1 MVAKAKTHPYYSY
14 NKVLSCN
21 GTYNFIVGG
30 RGLGKT
36 FGIKVKAVKDWLRK
50 GEQFIYVR
58 RHTKELAKARATFFA
73 DIVHL
78 FPKHVFRI
86 HGDQAQ
92 IANADTDAKAKNAWT
107 TIGWFVALS
116 TGQSQKSVSYPRVT
130 KIIFDEFIIEKGLI
144 HYLPN
149 ETVVFNNFYSTVD
162 RWQDRVKVFFLANS
176 VSIMNPYFLQYE
188 IEPDKAD
195 AAGLI
200 RKEDGYIVCHFPDS
214 KMFAMSVFQTKF
226 GKFIQNT
233 DEEYAD
239 YSVGNNFSDN
249 NKGLIAP
256 KDSKARYYYTLETP
270 KGTFSVWKNMFT
282 GEWTIQ
288 EKRPGNEVLFTL
300 IPEKMTEE
308 KRLLVHSDKILS
320 QLRTGFRSG
329 KVTFDKPPTRNA
341 LLEVFKR

>member
-1 MVAKAKTHPYYSY
+1 MAKTHPYYSY

-58 RHTKELAKARATFFA
+58 RYTKELAKARATFFA
-73 DIVHL
+73 DIAHL
-78 FPKHVFRI
+78 FPKHQFRI

-92 IANADTDAKAKNAWT
+92 IANLDTDPKAKNAWV
-107 TIGWFVALS
+107 TIGYFVALS
-116 TGQSQKSVSYPRVT
+116 TGQSQKSVSYPKVT
-130 KIIFDEFIIEKGLI
+130 KIIFDEFIIEKGKVQ
-144 HYLPN
+144 YLPN

-176 VSIMNPYFLQYE
+176 VSIMCPYFIQYE

-200 RKEDGYIVCHFPDS
+200 RKLDNFIVCHFPDS
-214 KMFAMSVFQTKF
+214 KMFAQSVFQTKF
-226 GKFIQNT
+226 GKFIKES

-239 YSVGNNFSDN
+239 YAVGNVFSDN
-249 NKGLIAP
+249 GKGLISP
-256 KDSKARYYYTLETP
+256 KDSKARYTYTLETS
-270 KGTFSVWKNMFT
+270 KGTFSVWYNMFT
-282 GEWTIQ
+282 REYTIQ
-288 EKRPGNEVLFTL
+288 EKRPKNEILFTL
-300 IPEKMTEE
+300 VPEKMTED
-308 KRLLVHSDKILS
+308 KKLLVHSDKIMS

-329 KVTFDKPPTRNA
+329 RVTFDKPPTRNVFI
-341 LLEVFKR
+341 EVFKR